1 MKIKIVSYGH
11 KFYEEVGEEPPYHDF
26 LFSLRDFINPYW
38 IPELKEK
45 TGLDEEIHEFFE
57 KDERTN
63 QRLDKME
70 DLLKDFIDNFLDNAH
85 RSDRDRLVFAFKCT
99 GGKHR
104 SVYFAQKIF
113 ERLYKHY
120 ADKLSYELDH
130 VDLNKYVSD
139 YKAITA

>member
-1 MKIKIVSYGH
+1 M
-11 KFYEEVGEEPPYHDF
+11 EA
-26 LFSLRDFINPYW
+26 
-38 IPELKEK
+38 
-45 TGLDEEIHEFFE
+45 
-57 KDERTN
+57 DERTG

-70 DLLKDFIDNFLDNAH
+70 DLLKDFIDNFLDNSH
-85 RSDRDRLVFAFKCT
+85 RSDRDKLVFAFKCT

-113 ERLYKHY
+113 ERLRAHY
-120 ADKLSYELDH
+120 QDKLTYELDH